1 MAALGD
7 ALGALVV
14 GTAIG
19 TGVSSRFASA
29 PVAEPPPVTRLM
41 LAPAP
46 EHALTV
52 SGNDRDVAI
61 SRDGRRIVYVG
72 ANGTALF
79 VQDLDKREPVRIDVG
94 GLPHHPTL
102 SPDGQWIAF
111 LDGLSALRRVPV
123 GGGRV
128 QTIGRNLVAGRRAHV
143 GRRQHD
149 RRRALWIALA
159 RAC

>member
-1 MAALGD
+1 
-7 ALGALVV
+7 
-14 GTAIG
+14 
-19 TGVSSRFASA
+19 
-29 PVAEPPPVTRLM
+29 M
-41 LAPAP
+41 LAPAA

-61 SRDGRRIVYVG
+61 SSDGRRIVYVG

-94 GLPHHPTL
+94 GLPHNPTL

-123 GGGRV
+123 SGGRV
-128 QTIGRNLVAGRRAHV
+128 QTIGRN
-143 GRRQHD
+143 
-149 RRRALWIALA
+149 ALPGSTTRGATTTRLSSRALA
-159 RAC
+159 RSGACPLKAASRRSS